1 MASGSIGLGEAVNSC
16 HNRLIRRAPN
26 VNRRAHPAYGADAT
40 ADVLTREGA
49 GAAHV
54 HLACQREFEV
64 ADPLTSDV
72 DVADR
77 RLSVRKILATRPF
90 ASVRSSSRRCASP
103 SRSTSP
109 SFPTRSWICQR
120 AFSAGYPGRSRHA
133 VVGERPVHCA
143 PDEPVL
149 RPPPDERPGDGRAAN
164 AAAPRPEQGATVFGD
179 RDRRGPVSRP
189 PHAQSTVQDPSPNRT
204 KDAQLRGWPILPLL
218 QPRIGAAARAGP
230 RCRPP
235 VERRGSFQAGK
246 GLAGLDGQGRQ
257 GGTGHSLVGRSPQE
271 SPTPSPPARLSGAN
285 CPVARPHALRRAFSS
300 TCPRC
305 IPICRHRSCVRA
317 ASDGRQKTAS
327 GMERC
332 TGPSISAGRSPRP
345 AVAASPRASG
355 STDGARDP
363 ASIVITAPAIS
374 WSS

>member
-1 MASGSIGLGEAVNSC
+1 MASGS
-16 HNRLIRRAPN
+16 IRRAPN
-26 VNRRAHPAYGADAT
+26 VNRRAHPAYGAAAT
-40 ADVLTREGA
+40 ADVLTGE

-164 AAAPRPEQGATVFGD
+164 AARTT
-179 RDRRGPVSRP
+179 
-189 PHAQSTVQDPSPNRT
+189 TVQDPSPNRT
-204 KDAQLRGWPILPLL
+204 KDAQLRGWPIRPLL

-230 RCRPP
+230 RCRPV

-285 CPVARPHALRRAFSS
+285 CPVARPHALR
-300 TCPRC
+300 
-305 IPICRHRSCVRA
+305 
-317 ASDGRQKTAS
+317 
-327 GMERC
+327 
-332 TGPSISAGRSPRP
+332 
-345 AVAASPRASG
+345 
-355 STDGARDP
+355 
-363 ASIVITAPAIS
+363 
-374 WSS
+374 

>member
-1 MASGSIGLGEAVNSC
+1 MATASGS
-16 HNRLIRRAPN
+16 IRRAPN

-120 AFSAGYPGRSRHA
+120 AFSAGYPGRSRRA

-149 RPPPDERPGDGRAAN
+149 RPPPDERPGDGRAGN
-164 AAAPRPEQGATVFGD
+164 AAAPRPEQGATVFG
-179 RDRRGPVSRP
+179 RP
-189 PHAQSTVQDPSPNRT
+189 PWTCKPPSPRSVH
-204 KDAQLRGWPILPLL
+204 
-218 QPRIGAAARAGP
+218 GP
-230 RCRPP
+230 
-235 VERRGSFQAGK
+235 GSVAEQDEG
-246 GLAGLDGQGRQ
+246 
-257 GGTGHSLVGRSPQE
+257 
-271 SPTPSPPARLSGAN
+271 
-285 CPVARPHALRRAFSS
+285 CPVARMADSTVATAPNRCRCASWSAL
-300 TCPRC
+300 P
-305 IPICRHRSCVRA
+305 A
-317 ASDGRQKTAS
+317 AGGASRKLPSRQRTGR
-327 GMERC
+327 
-332 TGPSISAGRSPRP
+332 AGRSGSARRDRSQPCRSIAARIP
-345 AVAASPRASG
+345 HAVAASSAVGCELPRCPAACTATSVFEHLSTVYPYLPTPIMRAGGIRRPPEDSQQNGKMHRPVDQRRPVAPIRRGREPSG
-355 STDGARDP
+355 QWLYGRCP
-363 ASIVITAPAIS
+363 
-374 WSS
+374 